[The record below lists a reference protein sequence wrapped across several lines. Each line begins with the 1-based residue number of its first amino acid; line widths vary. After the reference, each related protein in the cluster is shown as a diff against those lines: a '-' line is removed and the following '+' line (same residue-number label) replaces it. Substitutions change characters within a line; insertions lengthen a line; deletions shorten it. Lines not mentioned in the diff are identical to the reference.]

1 MTESTGRSHF
11 KARTKMVSGIS
22 GTKTL
27 GYHKLILFDLVGGGG
42 GQKVPALTLNVNN
55 SFNIKT
61 VANKLSDERFL
72 KSIWQKFCMTV
83 ASLINLTFP

>member
-27 GYHKLILFDLVGGGG
+27 GYHKLILFDLVGGG
-42 GQKVPALTLNVNN
+42 AE
-55 SFNIKT
+55 SARADF
-61 VANKLSDERFL
+61 ER
-72 KSIWQKFCMTV
+72 
-83 ASLINLTFP
+83 